1 MIFIMPRGRPKG
13 SKNLSAYERIKVKK
27 IRDGLSKNGISDFDN
42 LRDAQVLHSIYLNTD
57 GEVFVKYEISRHPV
71 TTTSDRKNPKGERL
85 LNKIEK
91 NLSALREAL

>member
-1 MIFIMPRGRPKG
+1 MPRGRPKG

-57 GEVFVKYEISRHPV
+57 GEVFVKYKISRHPI

-91 NLSALREAL
+91 NLSALRETL